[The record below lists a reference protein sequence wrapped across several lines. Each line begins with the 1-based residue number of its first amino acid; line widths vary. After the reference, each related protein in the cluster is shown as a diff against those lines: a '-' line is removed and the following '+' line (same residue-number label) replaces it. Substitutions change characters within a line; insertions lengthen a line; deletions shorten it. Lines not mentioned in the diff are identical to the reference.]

1 MAINILTPEQYYAD
15 TEYLSNSALSHFV
28 KFDFYWTPRYNIHE
42 FLNPPKLSSDAVLI
56 GSLVDR
62 ILTEWFNIDDE
73 YWPQLDKAWM
83 QEQLEL
89 MGIEFKKADTNP
101 VLRDLL
107 AKNGFVFKKELPNA
121 VRESI
126 ETIVQTAHKFRY
138 DMTTSLLEFIAES
151 DAQCIITNDD
161 WGMRGKF
168 DFINHKREIIADL
181 KTTGNIDILER
192 ELIYK
197 WQPNIYHKYVRQL
210 AIYQELY
217 RRETGKTYQVEL
229 IVIDYKGHH
238 RVIRIGHKAIDK
250 ALEQVYKD
258 IEVLGTMYSGEKNFI
273 ETYDISD
280 EQPLINPVA
289 VAEELWVEQDFLTDF
304 E

>member
-1 MAINILTPEQYYAD
+1 
-15 TEYLSNSALSHFV
+15 
-28 KFDFYWTPRYNIHE
+28 
-42 FLNPPKLSSDAVLI
+42 
-56 GSLVDR
+56 
-62 ILTEWFNIDDE
+62 
-73 YWPQLDKAWM
+73 M

-89 MGIEFKKADTNP
+89 MGIEFKKADSNP
-101 VLRDLL
+101 ILRDLL

-151 DAQCIITNDD
+151 DSQCIIVNDD

-168 DFINHKREIIADL
+168 DFINHKREIISDL

-197 WQPNIYHKYVRQL
+197 GQPNIYHKYVRQL

-229 IVIDYKGHH
+229 IVIDYK
-238 RVIRIGHKAIDK
+238 
-250 ALEQVYKD
+250 
-258 IEVLGTMYSGEKNFI
+258 
-273 ETYDISD
+273 
-280 EQPLINPVA
+280 
-289 VAEELWVEQDFLTDF
+289 
-304 E
+304 